1 MAKFDVIS
9 PDGFSIERDKTY
21 TSKKQA
27 QDALNRW
34 MRRYESQ
41 GHYSSNNGRIPLN
54 ELESKCIIK
63 PINESQIPDNIRN
76 S

>member
-9 PDGFSIERDKTY
+9 PDGFSIEMN
-21 TSKKQA
+21 KQYSSPQKA
-27 QDALNRW
+27 KDALQRW

-41 GHYSSNNGRIPLN
+41 GYYSSNNGRIPLN

-63 PINESQIPDNIRN
+63 PVNGTMEICTS
-76 S
+76 